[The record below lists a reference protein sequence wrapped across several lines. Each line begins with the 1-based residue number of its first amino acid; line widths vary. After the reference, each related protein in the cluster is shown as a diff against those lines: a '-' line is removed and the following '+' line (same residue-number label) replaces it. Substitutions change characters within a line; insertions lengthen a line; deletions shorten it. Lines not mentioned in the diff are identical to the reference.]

1 MSSYS
6 SEDYK
11 AELDRIKSKSRFSRN
26 ILPFVYIPV
35 AVIALLILIV
45 TLFFPITRIYGTSM
59 SPTLEEGNYVLTR
72 KGSKCKNGD
81 VIAFYYNN
89 KTLVKR
95 VIANE
100 GDWVNIDEAGN
111 VFVNNVFIEEPYIED
126 KAFGECNIVLPYQV
140 PENRVFVM
148 GDLRSSSID
157 SRNTA
162 IGCIAEE
169 QIVGKVLFTLWPL
182 NRFGKVN

>member
-1 MSSYS
+1 M
-6 SEDYK
+6 
-11 AELDRIKSKSRFSRN
+11 
-26 ILPFVYIPV
+26 
-35 AVIALLILIV
+35 
-45 TLFFPITRIYGTSM
+45 
-59 SPTLEEGNYVLTR
+59 
-72 KGSKCKNGD
+72 
-81 VIAFYYNN
+81 
-89 KTLVKR
+89 
-95 VIANE
+95 
-100 GDWVNIDEAGN
+100 
-111 VFVNNVFIEEPYIED
+111 NNVFIEEPYIED